1 MNSTRTVQQEI
12 AAVIQKQ
19 KELEEG
25 FVEVSNRKKKNV
37 RSRFKAGALDQP
49 LILTLGVVM
58 VGVHHSQNHPWS
70 SWIERQK
77 KDLA

>member
-1 MNSTRTVQQEI
+1 MLLTVIKKAVHSTTHEQHSHRAVNLVQQEI

-37 RSRFKAGALDQP
+37 RSRL
-49 LILTLGVVM
+49 
-58 VGVHHSQNHPWS
+58 
-70 SWIERQK
+70 
-77 KDLA
+77 